1 MQEPNE
7 GLGITWV
14 LLLESSGQGE
24 AVGSGKGKMVRNNT
38 VKSVENAKWS
48 QNMSAY
54 WGKPEGRNPRVL
66 ILATVN
72 DT

>member
-14 LLLESSGQGE
+14 LLLESTGPGG

-38 VKSVENAKWS
+38 VKSVENAK
-48 QNMSAY
+48 
-54 WGKPEGRNPRVL
+54 
-66 ILATVN
+66 
-72 DT
+72 

>member
-14 LLLESSGQGE
+14 LLLESTGQGG

-38 VKSVENAKWS
+38 VKSVENAK
-48 QNMSAY
+48 
-54 WGKPEGRNPRVL
+54 
-66 ILATVN
+66 
-72 DT
+72 